1 MTPESWTPFAGLHAG
16 FGARSHGP
24 QLPPGIKLVR
34 TIQVHGRRLVDASEV
49 GARTEADGILVTTP
63 GLAATISTADC
74 VPILLCAARAPSARG
89 VAHVGW
95 AAAVHAGWR
104 GTAIDIVSAAVR
116 AAEAAGFPP
125 ASVRAALGPAI
136 GPCCY
141 TVGEEVADRFLESD
155 LPVARL
161 RDRSVLD
168 LREINTVLL
177 ARAGVPPRNIAQ
189 YGPCTRCHSDRY
201 YSYRA
206 DPSDSGRQLN
216 WIGWA

>member
-1 MTPESWTPFAGLHAG
+1 M
-16 FGARSHGP
+16 
-24 QLPPGIKLVR
+24 VR
-34 TIQVHGRRLVDASEV
+34 TLQVHGRCLVDASEV
-49 GARTEADGILVTTP
+49 GTRTEADGILVTTP

-74 VPILLCAARAPSARG
+74 VPILLCGTRAPSIRG
-89 VAHVGW
+89 PSHVGW

-104 GTAIDIVSAAVR
+104 GTAVDIVGAAVH

-125 ASVRAALGPAI
+125 SGVQAALGPAI

-141 TVGEEVADRFLESD
+141 TVGEEVAGRFLESD

-161 RDRSVLD
+161 GDRAVLD

-177 ARAGVPPRNIAQ
+177 ARAGVPRRNIAR
-189 YGPCTRCHSDRY
+189 YGPCTRCHSDQY
-201 YSYRA
+201 YSHRA
-206 DPSDSGRQLN
+206 DPSDTGRQLS